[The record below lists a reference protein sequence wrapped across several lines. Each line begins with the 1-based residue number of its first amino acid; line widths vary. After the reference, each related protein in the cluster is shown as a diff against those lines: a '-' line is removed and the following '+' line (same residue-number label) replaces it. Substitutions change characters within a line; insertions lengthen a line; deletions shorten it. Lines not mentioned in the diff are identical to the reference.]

1 MSNSTDGYVNT
12 IKIEAIEFVGQV
24 FSSNPIDCPINVF
37 ELIHSPTFD
46 EDDRLD
52 SYVPND
58 LSQFSL
64 DSSQNLFIDTSASF
78 DWITIYLKF
87 NIDTTYGFT
96 TK

>member
-1 MSNSTDGYVNT
+1 MNSFTESYINT
-12 IKIEAIEFVGQV
+12 IKIDVSEYIDQV
-24 FSSNPIDCPINVF
+24 FSSNPIDCPINMF
-37 ELIHSPTFD
+37 ELIHSPSFD
-46 EDDRLD
+46 DEDRLD

-64 DSSQNLFIDTSASF
+64 DSSQNLLIDTSTSF
-78 DWITIYLKF
+78 DWVTIYLKF